1 MSPAPGLSRAFLAV
15 LFGLLMTLTAA
26 AFDSPSLYVPGV
38 ALILLGA
45 GSAAWVGLAARG
57 AGLSR
62 RLDARTVEEEQ
73 LLPVHLE
80 IERGLLPPPGGE
92 VVDPLLA
99 HPLPVLGEAARRVR
113 IEVRFG
119 RRGRRSI
126 GPTLLRIRDP
136 LGLAVR
142 EVESEPAELLVLPR
156 IEAPTGVGERAS
168 GGAGAQT
175 DGSALAVQG
184 AELELDSLRPYR
196 EGAPASRIHWP
207 TVARSGVM
215 MERRLVADAD
225 SRPLVVLDTRR
236 PASDE
241 ALDAAVRAAASL
253 TVHLARA
260 GGCALLLPGDRRPSE
275 VDPELRSWPGL
286 HVRLALV
293 QAGETAPFGGRLER
307 LGAILWV
314 TATAPA
320 GAPQGLTR
328 AAAGTRYLVTPGQ
341 IEGRAAAFAVSGCS
355 AYRIGARTRARRVAA

>member
-1 MSPAPGLSRAFLAV
+1 
-15 LFGLLMTLTAA
+15 MTLTAA

-45 GSAAWVGLAARG
+45 GSAAWVALAARG
-57 AGLSR
+57 AGLTR
-62 RLDARTVEEEQ
+62 RLDARTIEEEQ
-73 LLPVHLE
+73 PLPVHLQ
-80 IERGLLPPPGGE
+80 IDRGLLPPPGGE
-92 VVDPLLA
+92 VVESLLP
-99 HPLPVLGEAARRVR
+99 HPLPALGDAARRVR

-119 RRGRRSI
+119 RRGRRRLE
-126 GPTLLRIRDP
+126 PTRLRIRDP

-142 EVESEPAELLVLPR
+142 ELRSDPAEVLVLPR
-156 IEAPTGVGERAS
+156 VEAPTGVGERAS

-184 AELELDSLRPYR
+184 AELELDSLRPHR
-196 EGAPASRIHWP
+196 DGAPASRIHWP

-236 PASDE
+236 PASEE

-260 GGCALLLPGDRRPSE
+260 GGCSLLLPGDRRPTQ
-275 VDPELRSWPGL
+275 VDPELRAWPQL
-286 HVRLALV
+286 HVRLALA
-293 QAGETAPFGGRLER
+293 QAGDTAPFAGRLER

-314 TATAPA
+314 TAMAAAAAP
-320 GAPQGLTR
+320 PGLAR
-328 AAAGTRYLVTPGQ
+328 AAAGARYLVTPAQ
-341 IEGRAAAFAVSGCS
+341 IEGRPAAFAVSGCS
-355 AYRIGARTRARRVAA
+355 AYRIGARAGGRRAAA